1 MSPTYQLNCLLNKTW
16 FYNLKVFFIF
26 PGTVGLT
33 MLVFFCFQTSLYLI
47 STKNW
52 KYSSIDRPNLW
63 VLCTF
68 HHAFKWPKKKKN
80 QNTCPY
86 INSTKL
92 FYVETQF
99 STFQP
104 KVFVKYRKICINIQ
118 IHICFQIHL
127 YLVSIKN
134 WKYS

>member
-1 MSPTYQLNCLLNKTW
+1 MTVSTWLIRQYTTFIYLVCLPILMSPTYQLNCLLNKTW

-52 KYSSIDRPNLW
+52 KDWPNLW

-68 HHAFKWPKKKKN
+68 HHAFKWPKKKKKIKILAHRL
-80 QNTCPY
+80 TLPSCFKW
-86 INSTKL
+86 KL
-92 FYVETQF
+92 N
-99 STFQP
+99 FQL
-104 KVFVKYRKICINIQ
+104 FNLRSSWNIE
-118 IHICFQIHL
+118 
-127 YLVSIKN
+127 K
-134 WKYS
+134 